1 MNYSIIIFKRFAHN
15 NFFGEGLC
23 HPQLVIISFILL
35 FFTLHSSLLHK
46 RSLCAKF
53 DSIIHCIVVE
63 GVSMDCYNICYIVV
77 VADLFTSSRLDFL
90 VVLGTPLFFLR
101 LFLLITN
108 IFDNLARN
116 SRPFF

>member
-1 MNYSIIIFKRFAHN
+1 MNYSIVIFKRFAHN
-15 NFFGEGLC
+15 KFFGEGLY

-46 RSLCAKF
+46 RSLCAMF

-90 VVLGTPLFFLR
+90 VVLGTPLVFSR
-101 LFLLITN
+101 LFLLIVS
-108 IFDNLARN
+108 IFDNFARN